1 MMDNERKL
9 RGEINMTKPKV
20 EEYLGN
26 WMNTIINNIEIT
38 TPKRLFKIIP
48 NIKESD
54 TLKLLEQRY
63 QRLRFQTN
71 SWTRDQLDEIKNLQN
86 LIIEENKNLN
96 ETYWNRKIEDLQDI
110 YNDPTKFWRQI
121 RMLKGSSNPE
131 TPYLI
136 NEQNYI
142 KITGK
147 VFSESTLRKT
157 GITT

>member
-1 MMDNERKL
+1 
-9 RGEINMTKPKV
+9 MTKPKV

-96 ETYWNRKIEDLQDI
+96 ETYWNKKKDLKTCKIYTMTQ
-110 YNDPTKFWRQI
+110 
-121 RMLKGSSNPE
+121 
-131 TPYLI
+131 
-136 NEQNYI
+136 QNF
-142 KITGK
+142 GDR
-147 VFSESTLRKT
+147 S
-157 GITT
+157 GC

>member
-1 MMDNERKL
+1 MKTT
-9 RGEINMTKPKV
+9 TK
-20 EEYLGN
+20 
-26 WMNTIINNIEIT
+26 
-38 TPKRLFKIIP
+38 RHFKIIP

-96 ETYWNRKIEDLQDI
+96 ETYWNKKIEDLQDI

-136 NEQNYI
+136 NEQNE
-142 KITGK
+142 K
-147 VFSESTLRKT
+147 VYDTHDKLELHKKLLAKHFQNQP
-157 GITT
+157 